1 MYFLEIK
8 QLVTVGNAVCYSTIR
23 FRPNISD
30 VSRKS
35 QVWKKY
41 KVSDSVILIFVAHNN
56 QVYPLTNACHRSPS
70 SCSNVICNQHQ
81 HSFRTHLSTLPI
93 ALKRISE
100 VIVTLCR
107 LSWDYGSGLSVQ
119 FYRPEIHHCYWTHL

>member
-1 MYFLEIK
+1 MLFAIP
-8 QLVTVGNAVCYSTIR
+8 QLDLDV
-23 FRPNISD
+23 ISLMLLG
-30 VSRKS
+30 S

-56 QVYPLTNACHRSPS
+56 QVYPLTNASHRSPS

-93 ALKRISE
+93 ALKRMSE
-100 VIVTLCR
+100 VIVTLCK
-107 LSWDYGSGLSVQ
+107 LS
-119 FYRPEIHHCYWTHL
+119 